1 MSRIFRT
8 ALISMHTN
16 PLTKEEVEKLKKLLE
31 KDELTLEE
39 TRELYEIANKLIY
52 EYGTSETWKLLYY
65 SRFWIG
71 YNLRKMKKQKEKEKK
86 EEKKC

>member
-1 MSRIFRT
+1 
-8 ALISMHTN
+8 
-16 PLTKEEVEKLKKLLE
+16 LKKLLE

-39 TRELYEIANKLIY
+39 ARELYEITNKLVY

-71 YNLRKMKKQKEKEKK
+71 YSLRKMKGQGR
-86 EEKKC
+86 EEVLDKF